1 MVEECG
7 YEWEPHAKRTRDVTH
22 CARSGTTAIVVE
34 SLVLGDDV
42 TTFDATRHRVDA
54 SAIKSPK
61 TPAAVTCAPA
71 PGPRMMSGV
80 DAPVGP

>member
-1 MVEECG
+1 M
-7 YEWEPHAKRTRDVTH
+7 TH
-22 CARSGTTAIVVE
+22 CARAGTTVIVVE
-34 SLVLGDDV
+34 SIALGDDV
-42 TTFDATRHRVDA
+42 TTIHAIARHRVDA

-61 TPAAVTCAPA
+61 MPAAVTCAPA